1 MNRKLLGIYIHIPF
15 CVQKCLYCDFVSGPA
30 SGEIKKNYVN
40 CLLKEIEACIYGNKS
55 GSEYIVDTIFI
66 GGGTP
71 SVLDADWI
79 EEILCK
85 LKEWFEISDDCE
97 CTIEVN
103 PGTVDFTKLKKYRE
117 AGINRL
123 SIGLQSCN
131 DNELKILGRI
141 HNFKDFEDM
150 FQSARMA
157 GFDNINV
164 DLMSSIPEQT
174 EESFIQ
180 SLKRVINLKPEH
192 ISVYSLIVEEGTPFY
207 EMDLNL
213 PDEDT
218 ERQIYYKTGEILK
231 EHGYGQY
238 EISNYA
244 KPEKECK
251 HNIRYWQCDEYIG
264 FGVAAASYFNG
275 VRWKNTEDINF
286 YIKYMQGVDCSVD
299 KQCAGNINDEHCT
312 ENSNTGQGI
321 ENIDIIQRDDF
332 YSEKDIL
339 TPEEQCAEFMFMGLR
354 MNKGVSAEEFYK
366 RFGITPDEK
375 YGEIIAKHI
384 QNGLLV
390 QEENCIRLTDKGR
403 DVCNF
408 VMADFL

>member
-1 MNRKLLGIYIHIPF
+1 MNRKSLGIYIHIPF
-15 CVQKCLYCDFVSGPA
+15 CMQKCLYCDFVSGPA
-30 SGEIKKNYVN
+30 SGEIKRNYVN
-40 CLLKEIEACIYGNKS
+40 CLLKEIEACTYGSKSGNK
-55 GSEYIVDTIFI
+55 YIVDTIFI

-71 SVLDADWI
+71 SVLEADCI
-79 EEILCK
+79 GETLCK
-85 LKEWFEISDDCE
+85 LKEKFEISEDCE

-103 PGTVDFTKLKKYRE
+103 PGTVDFIKLEKYRE

-141 HNFKDFEDM
+141 HNFKVFEDT
-150 FQSARMA
+150 FRAARMA

-164 DLMSSIPEQT
+164 DLMSSIPGQT
-174 EESFIQ
+174 KEGFIR
-180 SLKRVINLKPEH
+180 SLKRVIGLNPEH

-231 EHGYGQY
+231 EHGYEQY

-244 KPEKECK
+244 KSGKECK

-286 YIKYMQGVDCSVD
+286 YLKYV
-299 KQCAGNINDEHCT
+299 
-312 ENSNTGQGI
+312 QGI
-321 ENIDIIQRDDF
+321 ENTGIIQRDEF
-332 YSEKDIL
+332 YSEKETL
-339 TPEEQCAEFMFMGLR
+339 TTEEQCAEFMFMGLR
-354 MNKGVSAEEFYK
+354 MNKGVSTGEFYK
-366 RFGITPDEK
+366 RFSTTPDEK
-375 YGEIIAKHI
+375 YGEIIEKHI

-390 QEENCIRLTDKGR
+390 KEENHIRLTDNGR

>member
-1 MNRKLLGIYIHIPF
+1 MNHKSLGIYIHIPF

-30 SGEIKKNYVN
+30 TNDTKRNYVN
-40 CLLKEIEACIYGNKS
+40 CLLKEIELCNLGIGTEI
-55 GSEYIVDTIFI
+55 EYIVDSVFI

-71 SVLDADWI
+71 SVLDGNLI
-79 EEILCK
+79 KEILCK
-85 LKEWFEISDDCE
+85 LKEKFVFATDCE

-103 PGTVDFTKLKKYRE
+103 PGTVDSEKLKIYRE

-131 DNELKILGRI
+131 DNELKVLGRI
-141 HNFKDFEDM
+141 HNYKTFEET
-150 FQSARMA
+150 FEAARQA
-157 GFDNINV
+157 GFNNINV

-174 EESFIQ
+174 EESFIR
-180 SLKRVINLKPEH
+180 SLQKIIKLNPEH

-218 ERQIYYKTGEILK
+218 ERQIYFKTGEILK
-231 EHGYGQY
+231 EHGYEQY

-244 KPEKECK
+244 KPGKECR
-251 HNIRYWQCDEYIG
+251 HNIRYWQCDEYLG

-275 VRWKNTEDINF
+275 VRWKNIEDINQ
-286 YIKYMQGVDCSVD
+286 YIKCMQGADSSADKHCVDD
-299 KQCAGNINDEHCT
+299 INGEHCT
-312 ENSNTGQGI
+312 HNSNTWQDLG
-321 ENIDIIQRDDF
+321 NIDIMQNNEF
-332 YSEKDIL
+332 YSEKEVL

-354 MNKGVSAEEFYK
+354 MNKGVSADEFYK
-366 RFGITPDEK
+366 RFGFMPDEK
-375 YGEIIAKHI
+375 YGEVITKHI
-384 QNGLLV
+384 QNGLLIK
-390 QEENCIRLTDKGR
+390 EENCIRLTDKGR

>member
-1 MNRKLLGIYIHIPF
+1 MNHKQLGIYIHIPF
-15 CVQKCLYCDFVSGPA
+15 CVQKCLYCDFISGPA
-30 SGEIKKNYVN
+30 TNNTKRNYVN
-40 CLLKEIEACIYGNKS
+40 SLLKEVELCNLAQ
-55 GSEYIVDTIFI
+55 EYVVDTVFI

-71 SVLDADWI
+71 SVISGDLI
-79 EEILCK
+79 KGILCK
-85 LKEWFEISDDCE
+85 LKERFKFTTDCE

-103 PGTVDFTKLKKYRE
+103 PGTVDPEKLRIYRE

-141 HNFKDFEDM
+141 HNYKAFEET
-150 FQSARMA
+150 FAAARQA

-174 EESFIQ
+174 EESFIR
-180 SLKRVINLKPEH
+180 SLQKIIKLEPEH

-218 ERQIYYKTGEILK
+218 ERQIYYKTGQILK
-231 EHGYGQY
+231 EHGYDQY

-244 KPEKECK
+244 KPGKECR
-251 HNIRYWQCDEYIG
+251 HNIRYWKCNEYIG

-275 VRWKNTEDINF
+275 VRWKNTEDIND
-286 YIKYMQGVDCSVD
+286 YMNYMQGV
-299 KQCAGNINDEHCT
+299 GNIEDMKCD
-312 ENSNTGQGI
+312 S
-321 ENIDIIQRDDF
+321 F
-332 YSEKDIL
+332 YSEKEIL
-339 TPEEQCAEFMFMGLR
+339 TQEEQCAEFMFMGLR
-354 MNKGVSAEEFYK
+354 MNQGVSAEEFCN
-366 RFGITPDEK
+366 RFGFVPEEK
-375 YGEIIAKHI
+375 YGEIITKHI
-384 QNGLLV
+384 KNDLLV
-390 QEENCIRLTDKGR
+390 KEENCIRLTDKGR

>member
-1 MNRKLLGIYIHIPF
+1 MHRKSLGIYIHIPF

-30 SGEIKKNYVN
+30 SDEIKRNYVN
-40 CLLKEIEACIYGNKS
+40 YLLKEIEACIYGNKS

-71 SVLDADWI
+71 SVLDAERI

-85 LKEWFEISDDCE
+85 LKEKFAISNDCE

-103 PGTVDFTKLKKYRE
+103 PGTVDFTKLEKYRE

-150 FQSARMA
+150 FQSARTA

-174 EESFIQ
+174 EESFTR
-180 SLKRVINLKPEH
+180 SLKQVINLSPEH

-244 KPEKECK
+244 KPGKECK
-251 HNIRYWQCDEYIG
+251 HNICYWQCDEYIG

-286 YIKYMQGVDCSVD
+286 YIKYMQG
-299 KQCAGNINDEHCT
+299 E
-312 ENSNTGQGI
+312 
-321 ENIDIIQRDDF
+321 QRDDF

-354 MNKGVSAEEFYK
+354 MNQGVSAEEFYK

-375 YGEIIAKHI
+375 YGEIIEKHI

-390 QEENCIRLTDKGR
+390 KEENYIRLTDKGR

>member
-1 MNRKLLGIYIHIPF
+1 MNRKSLGIYIHIPF

-30 SGEIKKNYVN
+30 SDEIKRNYVN
-40 CLLKEIEACIYGNKS
+40 YLLKEIEACIYGNKS

-79 EEILCK
+79 EEVLCK

-103 PGTVDFTKLKKYRE
+103 PGTVDFTKLEKYGE

-131 DNELKILGRI
+131 ENELKVLGRI
-141 HNFKDFEDM
+141 HDFKNFEET
-150 FQSARMA
+150 FQAARTA

-174 EESFIQ
+174 KESFTR
-180 SLKRVINLKPEH
+180 SLKQVINLSPEH
-192 ISVYSLIVEEGTPFY
+192 ISVYSLIVEAGTPFY
-207 EMDLNL
+207 EMGLNL

-244 KPEKECK
+244 KPGKECK

-264 FGVAAASYFNG
+264 FGVAAASYVNG

-299 KQCAGNINDEHCT
+299 KQCAGNTNDEHCT
-312 ENSNTGQGI
+312 KNSNTGQGI
-321 ENIDIIQRDDF
+321 ENTGIIQRDEF
-332 YSEKDIL
+332 YSEKETL
-339 TPEEQCAEFMFMGLR
+339 TTEEQCAEFMFMGLR
-354 MNKGVSAEEFYK
+354 MNQGISAEEFYK

-375 YGEIIAKHI
+375 YGEIIEKHI

-390 QEENCIRLTDKGR
+390 KEEDYIRLTDKGR

>member
-1 MNRKLLGIYIHIPF
+1 MNHKSLGIYIHIPF
-15 CVQKCLYCDFVSGPA
+15 CMQKCLYCDFVSGPA

-40 CLLKEIEACIYGNKS
+40 CLLKEIEASTYGSKSGNK
-55 GSEYIVDTIFI
+55 YIVDTIFI

-71 SVLDADWI
+71 SCLDADYI
-79 EEILCK
+79 VEILCK
-85 LKEWFEISDDCE
+85 LKEKFTISDDCE

-103 PGTVDFTKLKKYRE
+103 PGTVDFSKLKKYRKL
-117 AGINRL
+117 GINRL

-150 FQSARMA
+150 FQSARTA

-174 EESFIQ
+174 EESFTR
-180 SLKRVINLKPEH
+180 SLKQVINLSPEH

-244 KPEKECK
+244 KPGKECK
-251 HNIRYWQCDEYIG
+251 HNIHYWQCDEYIG
-264 FGVAAASYFNG
+264 FGVAAASYLEG

-286 YIKYMQGVDCSVD
+286 YLKYMQGVDCSVD
-299 KQCAGNINDEHCT
+299 KQCAGNINDEHGI

-321 ENIDIIQRDDF
+321 ENIDIIQRDEF
-332 YSEKDIL
+332 YSEKEIL

-354 MNKGVSAEEFYK
+354 MNKGVSTVEFYR
-366 RFGITPDEK
+366 RFGTTPDEK
-375 YGEIIAKHI
+375 YGEVITKHI

-390 QEENCIRLTDKGR
+390 KEENYIRLTDKGR

>member
-1 MNRKLLGIYIHIPF
+1 MNHKSLGIYIHIPF

-30 SGEIKKNYVN
+30 TKDTKRNYVN
-40 CLLKEIEACIYGNKS
+40 YLLKEIELCNS
-55 GSEYIVDTIFI
+55 GIGTEIEYSVDTVFI

-71 SVLDADWI
+71 SVLDGNLI
-79 EEILCK
+79 KEILCK
-85 LKEWFEISDDCE
+85 LKEKFMFTRDCE

-103 PGTVDFTKLKKYRE
+103 PGTVDSEKLKIYRE

-131 DNELKILGRI
+131 DNELKFLGRI
-141 HNFKDFEDM
+141 HNYRAFEET
-150 FQSARMA
+150 FEAARQA

-164 DLMSSIPEQT
+164 DLMSSIPNQT
-174 EESFIQ
+174 EESFIR
-180 SLKRVINLKPEH
+180 SLQKIIKLNPEH

-231 EHGYGQY
+231 GQGYAQY

-244 KPEKECK
+244 KSGKECR
-251 HNIRYWQCDEYIG
+251 HNIRYWQCDEYLG
-264 FGVAAASYFNG
+264 FGVAAASYLNS
-275 VRWKNTEDINF
+275 VRWKNTENIND
-286 YIKYMQGVDCSVD
+286 YMKYMQGAGGSVDEQCAENIND
-299 KQCAGNINDEHCT
+299 KQCIC
-312 ENSNTGQGI
+312 
-321 ENIDIIQRDDF
+321 NIDLMQNNEF
-332 YSEKDIL
+332 YSEKEVL
-339 TPEEQCAEFMFMGLR
+339 TPEKQCAEFMFMGLR
-354 MNKGVSAEEFYK
+354 MNKGVSSDEFYK
-366 RFGITPDEK
+366 RFGFTPDEK
-375 YGEIIAKHI
+375 YGEVITKHI

-390 QEENCIRLTDKGR
+390 KEENYIRLTDKGR

>member
-1 MNRKLLGIYIHIPF
+1 MNRKSLGIYIHIPF
-15 CVQKCLYCDFVSGPA
+15 CMQKCLYCDFVSGP
-30 SGEIKKNYVN
+30 SSIEIKRNYVN
-40 CLLKEIEACIYGNKS
+40 YLLKEIEACIYGNKS

-103 PGTVDFTKLKKYRE
+103 PGTVDFTKLEKYRE

-131 DNELKILGRI
+131 DNELKVLGRI
-141 HNFKDFEDM
+141 HNFKNFEDT
-150 FQSARMA
+150 FQSARTA

-174 EESFIQ
+174 KESFIQ
-180 SLKRVINLKPEH
+180 SLKRVINLNPEH

-231 EHGYGQY
+231 EHGYEQY

-244 KPEKECK
+244 KPGKECK

-264 FGVAAASYFNG
+264 FGVAAASYYNG

-286 YIKYMQGVDCSVD
+286 YLKYMQGE
-299 KQCAGNINDEHCT
+299 QC
-312 ENSNTGQGI
+312 
-321 ENIDIIQRDDF
+321 DDF
-332 YSEKDIL
+332 YSEKEIL

-354 MNKGVSAEEFYK
+354 MNQGVSAEEFFK

-375 YGEIIAKHI
+375 YGEIIEKHI

-390 QEENCIRLTDKGR
+390 KEENCIRLTDKGR

>member
-1 MNRKLLGIYIHIPF
+1 MNRKSLGIYIHIPF

-30 SGEIKKNYVN
+30 SSEIKRNYVN
-40 CLLKEIEACIYGNKS
+40 YMLKEIELCNYGNKP
-55 GSEYIVDTIFI
+55 GSEYVVDTIFI

-71 SVLDADWI
+71 SVLNADWI
-79 EEILCK
+79 AEILCK
-85 LKEWFEISDDCE
+85 LKGIFEIADDCE

-117 AGINRL
+117 SGINRL

-141 HNFKDFEDM
+141 HDFKTFEDT
-150 FQSARMA
+150 FQSARQA
-157 GFDNINV
+157 GFDNINI
-164 DLMSSIPEQT
+164 DLMSSIPDQT
-174 EESFIQ
+174 EKSFVQ
-180 SLKRVINLKPEH
+180 SLERVIDLNPEH

-231 EHGYGQY
+231 AHGYEQY

-244 KPEKECK
+244 KPGKECK
-251 HNIRYWQCDEYIG
+251 HNIRYWQCNEYIG

-286 YIKYMQGVDCSVD
+286 YIKYIQSAGDISD
-299 KQCAGNINDEHCT
+299 KQCEDCDNNKQYAD
-312 ENSNTGQGI
+312 NSNDKQRAD
-321 ENIDIIQRDDF
+321 NIDVMQNNEF
-332 YSEKDIL
+332 FSEKEIL
-339 TPEEQCAEFMFMGLR
+339 APEEQCAEFMFMGLR
-354 MNKGVSAEEFYK
+354 MNKGVSAEEFCR
-366 RFGITPDEK
+366 RFDFTPEEK
-375 YGEIIAKHI
+375 YGEVIAKHI

-390 QEENCIRLTDKGR
+390 KEENCIRLTDKGR

>member
-1 MNRKLLGIYIHIPF
+1 MNRKSLGIYIHIPF

-30 SGEIKKNYVN
+30 SSEIKSNYVN
-40 CLLKEIEACIYGNKS
+40 CLLKEIEACTLGNKT
-55 GSEYIVDTIFI
+55 GNKYIVDTIFI

-71 SVLDADWI
+71 SVLDADRI
-79 EEILCK
+79 EEVLCK
-85 LKEWFEISDDCE
+85 LKEGFAISDDCE

-103 PGTVDFTKLKKYRE
+103 PGTVDSNKLKKYRE

-131 DNELKILGRI
+131 GNELKILGRI
-141 HNFKDFEDM
+141 HDFKNFEDT
-150 FQSARMA
+150 FKSARMA

-180 SLKRVINLKPEH
+180 SLKQVINLNPEH

-207 EMDLNL
+207 AMDLNL

-218 ERQIYYKTGEILK
+218 ERQIYYNTGEILK
-231 EHGYGQY
+231 EHGYEQY

-244 KPEKECK
+244 KPVKECK

-264 FGVAAASYFNG
+264 FGVAAASYVND

-286 YIKYMQGVDCSVD
+286 YLKYMQGE
-299 KQCAGNINDEHCT
+299 QC
-312 ENSNTGQGI
+312 
-321 ENIDIIQRDDF
+321 DDF
-332 YSEKDIL
+332 YSEKEML
-339 TPEEQCAEFMFMGLR
+339 TTEEQCAEFMFMGLR
-354 MNKGVSAEEFYK
+354 MNQGISAEEFYK

-375 YGEIIAKHI
+375 YGEIITKHI

-390 QEENCIRLTDKGR
+390 KEENCIRLTDKGR

>member
-1 MNRKLLGIYIHIPF
+1 MNHKSLGIYIHIPF

-30 SGEIKKNYVN
+30 TKDTKINYVN
-40 CLLKEIEACIYGNKS
+40 CLLKEIELCNYGNKT
-55 GSEYIVDTIFI
+55 GSEYIVDAIFI

-71 SVLDADWI
+71 SVLDADCI
-79 EEILCK
+79 EDILCK
-85 LKEWFEISDDCE
+85 IKEKYEISDDCE

-103 PGTVDFTKLKKYRE
+103 PGTVDSEKLKIYRE

-141 HNFKDFEDM
+141 HNFKAFEDT
-150 FQSARMA
+150 FQAARLA

-174 EESFIQ
+174 EESFTW
-180 SLKRVINLKPEH
+180 SLQKIIKLNPEH

-207 EMDLNL
+207 EMDLKL

-231 EHGYGQY
+231 EHGYAQY

-244 KPEKECK
+244 KPGKECK
-251 HNIRYWQCDEYIG
+251 HNIRYWKCSEYIG
-264 FGVAAASYFNG
+264 FGVAAASYFNS
-275 VRWKNTEDINF
+275 VRWKNTEDINQ
-286 YIKYMQGVDCSVD
+286 YIKYIQGANSSADKHCVDD
-299 KQCAGNINDEHCT
+299 INDEYCT
-312 ENSNTGQGI
+312 HNNNKWQDLGNIGI
-321 ENIDIIQRDDF
+321 MQCDKF
-332 YSEKDIL
+332 YSERETL
-339 TPEEQCAEFMFMGLR
+339 TTEEQCAEFMFMGLR
-354 MNKGVSAEEFYK
+354 MNKGVSSDEFYK
-366 RFGITPDEK
+366 RFGFTPDEK
-375 YGEIIAKHI
+375 YGEVIAKHI

-390 QEENCIRLTDKGR
+390 KEENCIRLTDKGR